1 LQHTVIRLSLDVALG
16 CGHIFAEFRR
26 LLPARWSRSL
36 IRRHFFL
43 VVALVAVV
51 VMLVVGGLKLA
62 FGNKDANK
70 AGGGGRATSVSQMVV
85 GERPFVDRIEVLG
98 AAKGRQS
105 VTITSNTPELITAVH
120 FTDGQSVSRG
130 QVLVELKAD
139 QEDAGISEAKARLA
153 QAERDYARWKTLA
166 DKGIAPRATAE
177 QYLSALDV
185 AKASV
190 GTAQAQKLDRVLRA
204 PFSGRVGI
212 SDVAPGMLIAA
223 GTPIVSLDDASVIRV
238 DFSVPDRYLQTLRIG
253 LPIAARPDALPGETF
268 QGKIAQIDTRIDPAT
283 RALKARA
290 EFPNPGGRLK
300 PGMLVKV
307 SIDQGT
313 RTGVAV
319 PEAAVQFEG
328 TQASVFRIAKGPKG
342 LIARRT
348 DVDTGLSEGG
358 FVEIRAGLKKGDKI
372 VADGLNRIQDG
383 AAVGGGKGKPGD
395 KQGEGHKGEGKKT
408 ESKAG

>member
-1 LQHTVIRLSLDVALG
+1 
-16 CGHIFAEFRR
+16 
-26 LLPARWSRSL
+26 L

-43 VVALVAVV
+43 VAALAAVV
-51 VMLVVGGLKLA
+51 LMLVVGGVKLA
-62 FGNKDANK
+62 FADKEAKGP
-70 AGGGGRATSVSQMVV
+70 GGGRATNVSQTAV
-85 GERPFVDRIEVLG
+85 GERPFTDRIEVLG
-98 AAKGRQS
+98 AAKGLQS

-120 FTDGQSVSRG
+120 FRDGQAVSRG
-130 QVLVELKAD
+130 QVLVTLKAD

-177 QYLSALDV
+177 QYLSALEV
-185 AKASV
+185 ARASV

-253 LPIAARPDALPGETF
+253 LPISARPDALAGQTF
-268 QGKIAQIDTRIDPAT
+268 LGKIAQIDTRIDPAT
-283 RALKARA
+283 RAIKARA
-290 EFPNPGGRLK
+290 EFPNADGRLK

-307 SIDQGT
+307 AIDQGE
-313 RTGVAV
+313 RTAVAV

-328 TQASVFRIAKGPKG
+328 NQASVYRIEKGPKG
-342 LIARRT
+342 MIARRT
-348 DVDTGLSEGG
+348 DVDTGITQGG
-358 FVEIRAGLKKGDKI
+358 FVEIRAGLRKGDKI

-383 AAVGGGKGKPGD
+383 APVGGGKGGPSGGKDGKP
-395 KQGEGHKGEGKKT
+395 GEGKKR
-408 ESKAG
+408 EGKAG

>member
-1 LQHTVIRLSLDVALG
+1 
-16 CGHIFAEFRR
+16 
-26 LLPARWSRSL
+26 L

-43 VVALVAVV
+43 VAALAAVV
-51 VMLVVGGLKLA
+51 LMLVVGGFKLA
-62 FGNKDANK
+62 FADKETK
-70 AGGGGRATSVSQMVV
+70 AGGGGRATNVSQMAV
-85 GERPFVDRIEVLG
+85 GERSFTDRIEVLG

-105 VTITSNTPELITAVH
+105 VTITSNTAELITAVH
-120 FTDGQSVSRG
+120 FRDGQAVSRG
-130 QVLVELKAD
+130 QVLVTLKAD

-177 QYLSALDV
+177 QYLAALEV

-238 DFSVPDRYLQTLRIG
+238 DFSVPDRYLSTLREG
-253 LPIAARPDALPGETF
+253 LPIMARPDALAGQTF
-268 QGKIAQIDTRIDPAT
+268 QGRIAQIDTRIDPAT
-283 RALKARA
+283 RAIKARA
-290 EFPNPGGRLK
+290 EFPNADGRLK

-307 SIDQGT
+307 AIDQGE
-313 RTGVAV
+313 RTATAV
-319 PEAAVQFEG
+319 PETAVQFEG
-328 TQASVFRIAKGPKG
+328 NQASVYRITKGPKG
-342 LIARRT
+342 MIARRT
-348 DVDTGLSEGG
+348 DVDTGITQGG
-358 FVEIRAGLKKGDKI
+358 FVEIRAGLNKGDKI

-383 AAVGGGKGKPGD
+383 APVGGGKGGPGGGKD
-395 KQGEGHKGEGKKT
+395 GKGHKDGEKGG
-408 ESKAG
+408 SDRKAG

>member
-1 LQHTVIRLSLDVALG
+1 M
-16 CGHIFAEFRR
+16 
-26 LLPARWSRSL
+26 

-43 VVALVAVV
+43 VVALAAVV
-51 VMLVVGGLKLA
+51 LMLVVGGWKLA
-62 FGNKDANK
+62 FADKEAKG
-70 AGGGGRATSVSQMVV
+70 AGGGGRATNVSQMAV
-85 GERPFVDRIEVLG
+85 GERPFTDRIEVLG

-105 VTITSNTPELITAVH
+105 VTITSNTPELITSVR
-120 FTDGQSVSRG
+120 FRDGQAVSRG
-130 QVLVELKAD
+130 QVLVTLKAD

-153 QAERDYARWKTLA
+153 QAERDYTRWKTLA

-177 QYLSALDV
+177 QYLSALEV
-185 AKASV
+185 ARASV

-238 DFSVPDRYLQTLRIG
+238 DFSVPDRYLQTLRVG
-253 LPIAARPDALPGETF
+253 LPIMARPDALPGQTF
-268 QGKIAQIDTRIDPAT
+268 QGRIAQIDTRIDPTT
-283 RALKARA
+283 RAIKARA
-290 EFPNPGGRLK
+290 EFPNADERLK

-307 SIDQGT
+307 AIDQGV
-313 RTGVAV
+313 RTAVAV

-328 TQASVFRIAKGPKG
+328 NQASVYRIEKGPKG
-342 LIARRT
+342 MVARRT
-348 DVDTGLSEGG
+348 DVDTGITESG

-383 AAVGGGKGKPGD
+383 APIGGGKGGPGGGPGGG
-395 KQGEGHKGEGKKT
+395 QGAGKGEGKGG
-408 ESKAG
+408 EQGGPGRKAG

>member
-1 LQHTVIRLSLDVALG
+1 
-16 CGHIFAEFRR
+16 
-26 LLPARWSRSL
+26 
-36 IRRHFFL
+36 

-51 VMLVVGGLKLA
+51 LMVVIGGWKLA
-62 FGNKDANK
+62 FADKEAKG
-70 AGGGGRATSVSQMVV
+70 AGGGGRATNVSQAVV
-85 GERPFVDRIEVLG
+85 GEQAFTDRIEVLG

-105 VTITSNTPELITAVH
+105 VTITSNTPELITSVH
-120 FTDGQSVSRG
+120 FSDGQAVTRG
-130 QVLVELKAD
+130 QVLVTLKAD

-177 QYLSALDV
+177 QYLSALEV

-238 DFSVPDRYLQTLRIG
+238 DFSVPDRYLSTLRVG

-268 QGKIAQIDTRIDPAT
+268 QGAIAQIDTRIDPAT
-283 RALKARA
+283 RAIKARA
-290 EFPNPGGRLK
+290 EFPNGGGRLK

-307 SIDQGT
+307 AIDQGM
-313 RTGVAV
+313 RNAPAV

-328 TQASVFRIAKGPKG
+328 NQASVYRIAKGPKG
-342 LIARRT
+342 MVARRT
-348 DVDTGLSEGG
+348 DVDTGITQNG
-358 FVEIRAGLKKGDKI
+358 FVEIRGGLKAGDKI
-372 VADGLNRIQDG
+372 VADGLNRVQDG
-383 AAVGGGKGKPGD
+383 APVGSGKGGNGGG
-395 KQGEGHKGEGKKT
+395 QGGKGEGKKR
-408 ESKAG
+408 EGKAG

>member
-1 LQHTVIRLSLDVALG
+1 M
-16 CGHIFAEFRR
+16 
-26 LLPARWSRSL
+26 

-51 VMLVVGGLKLA
+51 LMLVVGGLKLA
-62 FGNKDANK
+62 FGGKDAGK
-70 AGGGGRATSVSQMVV
+70 AGGGGRATNVSQMVV
-85 GERPFVDRIEVLG
+85 GERPFTDRIEVLG

-120 FTDGQSVSRG
+120 FTDGESVRKG

-238 DFSVPDRYLQTLRIG
+238 DFSVPDRYLPTIRIG

-283 RALKARA
+283 RAIKARA
-290 EFPNPGGRLK
+290 EFPNAGGRLK

-307 SIDQGT
+307 AIDQGE
-313 RTGVAV
+313 RTSVAV

-328 TQASVFRIAKGPKG
+328 TQASVYRIAKGPKG
-342 LIARRT
+342 MVARRT
-348 DVDTGLSEGG
+348 DVDTGISEGG
-358 FVEIRAGLKKGDKI
+358 FIEIRAGLKKGDKI

-383 AAVGGGKGKPGD
+383 APIGGGKGKPGD
-395 KQGEGHKGEGKKT
+395 KKGD
-408 ESKAG
+408 KAGEKGGADRKAG

>member
-1 LQHTVIRLSLDVALG
+1 M
-16 CGHIFAEFRR
+16 
-26 LLPARWSRSL
+26 

-51 VMLVVGGLKLA
+51 LMLVIGGWKLA
-62 FGNKDANK
+62 FADKEAKGG
-70 AGGGGRATSVSQMVV
+70 AGAGGRATNVSQAVV
-85 GERPFVDRIEVLG
+85 AEQAFIDRIEVLG

-120 FTDGQSVSRG
+120 FSDGQAVSRG
-130 QVLVELKAD
+130 QVLVTLKTD

-153 QAERDYARWKTLA
+153 QAQRDYTRWKTLA

-177 QYLSALDV
+177 QYLSALEV

-190 GTAQAQKLDRVLRA
+190 GAAQAQKLDRVLRA

-238 DFSVPDRYLQTLRIG
+238 DFSVPDRYLQTLRVG

-268 QGKIAQIDTRIDPAT
+268 SGKIAQIDTRIDPAT
-283 RALKARA
+283 RAIKARA
-290 EFPNPGGRLK
+290 EFPNAGGRLK

-307 SIDQGT
+307 AIDQGV
-313 RTGVAV
+313 RNAPAV

-328 TQASVFRIAKGPKG
+328 NQASVYRIAKGPKG
-342 LIARRT
+342 MIARRT
-348 DVDTGLSEGG
+348 DVDTGITQNG
-358 FVEIRAGLKKGDKI
+358 FVEIRGGLKAGDKI

-383 AAVGGGKGKPGD
+383 APIGGGKGGQGGGKPG
-395 KQGEGHKGEGKKT
+395 EGQKREGQKSEGK
-408 ESKAG
+408 AG

>member
-1 LQHTVIRLSLDVALG
+1 M
-16 CGHIFAEFRR
+16 
-26 LLPARWSRSL
+26 

-43 VVALVAVV
+43 VAALIAVV
-51 VMLVVGGLKLA
+51 LMLVVGGLKLA
-62 FGNKDANK
+62 FGAKDASQ
-70 AGGGGRATSVSQMVV
+70 AGGAGGRATSVSQMVV
-85 GERPFVDRIEVLG
+85 GERPFTDRIEVLG
-98 AAKGRQS
+98 VAKGRQS

-120 FTDGQSVSRG
+120 FSDGETVRKG

-139 QEDAGISEAKARLA
+139 QEDAGVSEARARLA
-153 QAERDYARWKTLA
+153 QAERDYTRWKTLA

-185 AKASV
+185 ARASV

-238 DFSVPDRYLQTLRIG
+238 DFSVPDRYLRTLRVG

-283 RALKARA
+283 RAIKARA
-290 EFPNPGGRLK
+290 EFPNAGARLK

-307 SIDQGT
+307 SIDQGV
-313 RTGVAV
+313 RDGVAV

-328 TQASVFRIAKGPKG
+328 TQASVYRIAKGPKG
-342 LIARRT
+342 MIARRT
-348 DVDTGLSEGG
+348 EVDTGISEGG
-358 FVEIRAGLKKGDKI
+358 FIEIRAGLKTGDKI

-383 AAVGGGKGKPGD
+383 APIGGGQGGK
-395 KQGEGHKGEGKKT
+395 KGEKGGADR
-408 ESKAG
+408 KAG